1 MISNDSGHMAEERRP
16 GSESLYN
23 MLYNNIRNG
32 LRKEKREIYIKK

>member
-1 MISNDSGHMAEERRP
+1 MISNDSGHMAEERCP

-23 MLYNNIRNG
+23 NNIRNG